1 MRILSALLTALC
13 HLTAPVAADDLTKA
27 LNRAISLFEVAEPRL
42 RDVFGVDRTR
52 FRDALVM
59 GKFRRDGETISLF
72 YEEKADPAGHCGR
85 FAAYTMLPPRDG
97 VVRLV
102 VCPRFFSP
110 GADELR
116 TLTVLHEL
124 VHAVTDSNECR
135 AMAYAARIQQLA
147 TGRFTPVDA
156 YWQANNCAASAF
168 ALP

>member
-1 MRILSALLTALC
+1 MLGLPPPYWSGQEWGMRIVLALFAAFSLFAT
-13 HLTAPVAADDLTKA
+13 PVAADELTKA
-27 LNRAISLFEVAEPRL
+27 LNRAIALFDAAEPRL
-42 RDVFGVDRTR
+42 GDVFGVESAR
-52 FRDALVM
+52 FRDGLVM
-59 GKFRRDGETISLF
+59 GQFRRGGETIALY
-72 YEEKADPAGHCGR
+72 YEEKADPAAHCGR

-135 AMAYAARIQQLA
+135 AMA
-147 TGRFTPVDA
+147 
-156 YWQANNCAASAF
+156 
-168 ALP
+168 